1 MLLAGMLEAAH
12 TFVRK
17 AAQMAAQE
25 GATGAIA
32 LPAAVY
38 SPFQSQLDRWGSCC
52 LCGAYNAIKEG
63 ACAPCCTLAPVG
75 VSLHDGVLAK
85 QVLPQLSMVQRPDT
99 SITCESQHTL
109 A

>member
-1 MLLAGMLEAAH
+1 MLMLLAGMLDAAH

-52 LCGAYNAIKEG
+52 LCGTYNAMKEG
-63 ACAPCCTLAPVG
+63 ACVPCSTRQSELACMMATWLKQAP
-75 VSLHDGVLAK
+75 
-85 QVLPQLSMVQRPDT
+85 PQLSMARNKMY
-99 SITCESQHTL
+99 
-109 A
+109 